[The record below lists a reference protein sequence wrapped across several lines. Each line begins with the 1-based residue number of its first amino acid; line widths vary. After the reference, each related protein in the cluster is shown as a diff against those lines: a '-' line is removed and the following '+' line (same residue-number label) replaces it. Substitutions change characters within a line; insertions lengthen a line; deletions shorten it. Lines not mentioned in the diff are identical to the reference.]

1 MFVIYDKNSTFVVCK
16 IFNRMRQSWIK
27 IIRAYF
33 VPVCALVLSA
43 CGAEDFKAPDVGPQ
57 EVGFYVGD
65 GTDTRTEML
74 PNGLSAVWTA
84 GDELA
89 VWARNSAGDF
99 TLSNQVFKT
108 YGIDGQHGYFT
119 SMLNYVMPDD
129 TYTYYCT
136 YPVPESV
143 SGTKV
148 TFNLP
153 AVQDGKVSGGAD
165 IMIATPV
172 QRGALTPVPDPE
184 DHSGMSMKMNR
195 MMHQFRFYVPQD
207 DTWLGDEAIEK
218 LEVSFP
224 KDVVGKVGYDYADLS
239 LSSTLSNS
247 SRSVTLKLADP
258 ISVTY
263 RDQYD
268 YACMAI
274 NPTSFSTDESMTLRA
289 YTATRILFID
299 SVDLQ
304 ARTFEAGHSTP
315 VKLKI
320 VDAIDYGRVFFTVS
334 ANDLGENANSIT
346 LTAPVGCVWGNTG
359 SNVYTYSPGTEINA
373 GDRFEI
379 MFEDIDSYRSL
390 SNRDITVTFDTEHV
404 NTSQTIRMPDMSSGH
419 IAEISAAMPYLLY
432 EDFSGVSSFSSNDA
446 YGTSSAGNKDAIAFL
461 NGWTGGRIGAEAG
474 KCIRIACRRETS
486 SDYDA
491 RVDSAPII
499 QLKKP
504 AKVRVTF
511 DYGMNNQYGGISIIT
526 NPDVGQTFFVGYVTS
541 TEGYKS
547 GSTTGQFESG
557 NSLYVFEKT
566 GSYDSTP
573 NTGTYFLNDVP
584 KGTVRITWR
593 TEVQHQAGANNT
605 TCWLYIDNVKVQIA
619 K

>member
-1 MFVIYDKNSTFVVCK
+1 M
-16 IFNRMRQSWIK
+16 
-27 IIRAYF
+27 
-33 VPVCALVLSA
+33 
-43 CGAEDFKAPDVGPQ
+43 
-57 EVGFYVGD
+57 GFYVGSS
-65 GTDTRTEML
+65 TDTRTEML
-74 PNGLSAVWTA
+74 PNGLSAVWSA

-108 YGIDGQHGYFT
+108 YGIDGQYGFFT
-119 SMLNYVMPDD
+119 STLDSEMPDD

-143 SGTKV
+143 DGTKV
-148 TFNLP
+148 IFNLP

-172 QRGALTPVPDPE
+172 QYGELTSIPDPD
-184 DHSGMSMKMNR
+184 DHSGMSMTMNR
-195 MMHQFRFYVPQD
+195 MMHQFRFYVPYED
-207 DTWLGDEAIEK
+207 SWLGGEEIEK
-218 LEVSFP
+218 LEVGFT
-224 KDVVGKVGYDYADLS
+224 KDVVGKVSYDYTDPS
-239 LSSTLSNS
+239 LSSTLLNS

-258 ISVTY
+258 IAVSNGN
-263 RDQYD
+263 QYD

-274 NPTSFSTDESMTLRA
+274 NPTSFSSGESMTLRA

-299 SVDLQ
+299 PVDLQ
-304 ARTFEAGHSTP
+304 ARTFRPGHSTP
-315 VKLKI
+315 VKLK
-320 VDAIDYGRVFFTVS
+320 VDDAIEYGRVRFTVS
-334 ANDLGENANSIT
+334 ANNLGENANSIT
-346 LTAPVGCVWGNTG
+346 LTAPDGCVWGNTG
-359 SNVYTYSPGTEINA
+359 SKVYTYKPGYELTA
-373 GDRFEI
+373 GDTFEI
-379 MFEDIDSYRSL
+379 VFEDIDAYRGL
-390 SNRDITVTFDTEHV
+390 SNKDITVTFDTEHV
-404 NTSQTIRMPDMSSGH
+404 TTVQTIKMPDMSSGH

-432 EDFSGVSSFSSNDA
+432 EDFSGVESFSSNDS
-446 YGTSSAGNKDAIAFL
+446 YTSGSNAGSKSAKSFL
-461 NGWTGGRIGAEAG
+461 NGWSGGRIGAESG

-499 QLKKP
+499 QLKKS
-504 AKVRVTF
+504 AKVSVTF

-526 NPDVGQTFFVGYVTS
+526 NPDVGQTFYVGYVTS
-541 TEGYKS
+541 EDGYKS
-547 GSTTGQFESG
+547 GSTTGTFESG
-557 NSLYVFEKT
+557 NSLYIFEKT

-584 KGTVRITWR
+584 KGIVRITWR
-593 TEVQHQAGANNT
+593 TEVQHQAGTNNT